1 LIEVEV
7 ELECRYAMLPLPM
20 ATNLEIETPDGV
32 RSARVVSM
40 PFVDPKKQLAK
51 ES

>member
-1 LIEVEV
+1 
-7 ELECRYAMLPLPM
+7 M

-32 RSARVVSM
+32 RSARVVGM